1 MEEEKQEPDL
11 LRRRGDQKKK
21 RFFAREALWLVL
33 IDMRWR
39 CIHSTY
45 YTTHEEDIFLVIV
58 LGIY

>member
-33 IDMRWR
+33 IDMLWR
-39 CIHSTY
+39 CIHSTLLYY
-45 YTTHEEDIFLVIV
+45 YT
-58 LGIY
+58 